1 MQAIIS
7 GDRDAFLEREIYQ
20 RQAAMMPP
28 FGRLAAMIVSSR
40 HKELAEI
47 HAREI
52 VRRAP
57 PAERIDVLGPAEAPL
72 AVVRGRSR
80 WRILVKAPREIDLQ
94 TYIREWLAVAPEIR
108 GDLRLSVDIDPYNFL

>member
-1 MQAIIS
+1 
-7 GDRDAFLEREIYQ
+7 LEREVYQ
-20 RQAAMMPP
+20 RQIAMMPP
-28 FGRLAAMIVSSR
+28 FGRLAALIVSAR
-40 HKELAEI
+40 HKELAEA

-72 AVVRGRSR
+72 AIVRGRHR
-80 WRILVKAPREIDLQ
+80 WRILVKSPRDTDLQ
-94 TYIREWLAVAPEIR
+94 AYLREWLAVIPEIR